1 MKGTI
6 FNIQKFC
13 INDGPGIRTT
23 IFLKGCPLNCLWC
36 HNPESKAGYPE
47 IFFDTRKCTLCGT
60 CASVCERSGHNFENQ
75 NHIFERS
82 NCIRCGKCAQHCI
95 TGALEQVGY
104 SITVEAAIDE
114 VMKDEIFYKTS
125 GGGMTLSG
133 GEPMIQMD
141 FTQALLEKAKK
152 AGLHTCM
159 ETCGYAPWENYE
171 KLIDLVDIFLFDY
184 KVTDPDLHKQCTGV
198 SNEKILDN
206 LKKLDQ
212 RGAKIILRCPIIPSI
227 NDTEDHFAGIAE
239 TANHLQNVM
248 EINIE
253 PYHPLGSSKAKML
266 DREYSLDDMTF
277 PENQV
282 VEEWIR
288 EIQSMTQVLVRKA

>member
-1 MKGTI
+1 MRGTI

-36 HNPESKAGYPE
+36 HNPESKAGYSE
-47 IFFDTRKCTLCGT
+47 IFFDARKCTLCGT
-60 CASVCERSGHNFENQ
+60 CATVCERNSHKFENQ
-75 NHIFERS
+75 NHILERS
-82 NCIRCGKCAQHCI
+82 SCSRCGKCVQHCI
-95 TGALEQVGY
+95 AGALEQVGY

-114 VMKDEIFYKTS
+114 VMKDEIFYRTS

-133 GEPMIQMD
+133 GEPMMQMD
-141 FTQALLEKAKK
+141 FTLALLDKAKK

-198 SNEKILDN
+198 SNERILDN

-227 NDTEDHFAGIAE
+227 NDTKEHFAGIAQ

-253 PYHPLGSSKAKML
+253 PYHPLGNSKAKML
-266 DREYSLDDMTF
+266 DQEYILGDMTF
-277 PENQV
+277 PENKT
-282 VEEWIR
+282 VEGWIC